1 MPCHRIPQKVSLPRP
16 IHSTHVPIDPF
27 YIVKEIA
34 DCFKR
39 NPMTIDEAI
48 MKVGDLP
55 QMDKLLEKVLKRME
69 ENLVKGQNKIRQ
81 APLSESHQ
89 NLFIHP

>member
-1 MPCHRIPQKVSLPRP
+1 
-16 IHSTHVPIDPF
+16 
-27 YIVKEIA
+27 
-34 DCFKR
+34 
-39 NPMTIDEAI
+39 MTIDEAI